1 MSRRIS
7 PTGGPAPCWDA
18 KTAGSSG
25 VKSHYQCVRTC
36 GFAFHVDRFH
46 LLILPFSDFQEKALL
61 LRGAPGIVHS
71 GEQAGMG
78 LCGQGYGWENIKAV
92 KQVFEAYMWR
102 EMED

>member
-1 MSRRIS
+1 ML
-7 PTGGPAPCWDA
+7 
-18 KTAGSSG
+18 
-25 VKSHYQCVRTC
+25 
-36 GFAFHVDRFH
+36 F
-46 LLILPFSDFQEKALL
+46 FQEKALL